1 MILLDTNVLS
11 EFMRPNPDLRVVA
24 WLDAQPA
31 SRLWT
36 SAITRAE
43 IELGLALM
51 PAGRRKEV
59 LAATARIMF
68 EEDFAHRCL
77 AFEEQAATC
86 YAQLTANRTRSGNPI
101 SVEDAQIAAI
111 ALANKMQ
118 LATRNTRDF
127 LAIDGLILLN
137 PWA

>member
-1 MILLDTNVLS
+1 
-11 EFMRPNPDLRVVA
+11 MRPNPDLRLVS

-31 SRLWT
+31 SQLWT
-36 SAITRAE
+36 SAITRTE

-51 PAGRRKEV
+51 PAGRRKEA

-68 EEDFAHRCL
+68 EEDFARRCL
-77 AFEEQAATC
+77 AFEDQAATY
-86 YAQLTANRTRSGNPI
+86 YAQLAANRIRSGNPI
-101 SVEDAQIAAI
+101 SVEDTQIAAI

-118 LATRNTRDF
+118 LATRNTKNF
-127 LAIDGLILLN
+127 LAIDGLIVIN